1 MKIDFI
7 ASDIDRTFIDEN
19 RNVSKYTRSIIRKL
33 PQHQIHFALV
43 TGRPFQGAFRIAH
56 QIGLEP
62 HQFGVIVLN
71 GLKAYDGYEN
81 LLFEE
86 PGLNYQ
92 DCLILEEVALKF
104 NLGIHYSFLD
114 QSFIQMEEKNYQ
126 KYLSQRKKRN
136 HHRPR
141 VRIDNLNQIKEYF
154 DQEEASLK
162 VVFIQE
168 KTYLANIIKEV
179 QAEFPTGYDC
189 YLVGPGWAE
198 IMPKRINKG
207 IALKRYAKLKN
218 LELAKTVVFG
228 DAENDLAMFQIA
240 KQAIAVKNAYPR
252 LKAISTSITKNHY
265 DDGVAH
271 AIAQLLK
278 I

>member
-19 RNVSKYTRSIIRKL
+19 RNVSNYTRKIIKKL
-33 PQHQIHFALV
+33 PQHGIHFALV

-62 HQFGVIVLN
+62 QQFGVIILN

-92 DCLILEEVALKF
+92 DCLILEEIALKYQ
-104 NLGIHYSFLD
+104 LGVHYSFHD
-114 QSFIQMEEKNYQ
+114 QSFIQMEEKAYQ
-126 KYLSQRKKRN
+126 KYLSQRKKRK
-136 HHRPR
+136 HYRPR
-141 VRIDNLNQIKEYF
+141 VHIDSLNKIKEYF
-154 DQEEASLK
+154 DKEGASLK

-168 KTYLANIIKEV
+168 KSYLASIIKKV
-179 QAEFPTGYDC
+179 QTDFPEGYDC

-207 IALKRYAKLKN
+207 IALKRYAQLKN
-218 LELAKTVVFG
+218 LDLANTVVFG

-240 KQAIAVKNAYPR
+240 KKAIAVKNAYPR

-271 AIAQLLK
+271 AIAKLLK